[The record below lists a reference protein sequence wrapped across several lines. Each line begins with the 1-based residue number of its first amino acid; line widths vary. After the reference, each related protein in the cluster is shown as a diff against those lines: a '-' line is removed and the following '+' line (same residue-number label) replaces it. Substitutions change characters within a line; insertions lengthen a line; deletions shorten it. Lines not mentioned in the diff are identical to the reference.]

1 MPTSDVIVVSATQ
14 SEAAYVPAD
23 FQVVICGIGKVD
35 AAVAVTRAVL
45 ESKRHPTV
53 INIGTAGALRPDVAG
68 LFTPSLVRNHDISA
82 AVLRSL
88 GYPVVDEI
96 EIGGGDGTTLATGDS
111 FITDPAVRDALARDA
126 HMVDMEGFA
135 IARACTQLGV
145 PVRLVKHISD
155 QADESAMDWPQQVDH
170 SARILANWLRDNAG

>member
-1 MPTSDVIVVSATQ
+1 MPAGL
-14 SEAAYVPAD
+14 PL
-23 FQVVICGIGKVD
+23 VICGIGKVD

-45 ESKRHPTV
+45 ESAQPPTV
-53 INIGTAGALRPDVAG
+53 INIGTAGALRPGVSG

-82 AVLRSL
+82 AVLRQL

-96 EIGGGDGTTLATGDS
+96 AIDGGDGTTLATGDS
-111 FITDPAVRDALARDA
+111 FITDPAVRDTLAQTA

-135 IARACTQLGV
+135 IARACAQLGV

-155 QADESAMDWPQQVDH
+155 QADESAMDWPQLVDR
-170 SARILANWLRDNAG
+170 SARILGDWLRDNID